1 MMIILFH
8 LFQKLLTVIF
18 ATLLSLSLLILGV
31 VVKLNK
37 TMTAFLLFSLSFSCN
52 VRADASL
59 ATNTFTSELSG
70 VINRKLIS
78 LGADAAAISA
88 TLSGYSRAAASFASN
103 YAASIGISSSAMTWS
118 TLAYGLG
125 VTTVSIGIYAVGKPF
140 AEEIAKLALEKNG
153 YNAFFST
160 PAMSSGSKVWIGGLS
175 SCGVATST
183 SPFSTASQLLN
194 CLPADSSPS
203 LTRSYYTPKKSIG
216 SLEGYTFY
224 YISKYNGRWSESPL
238 YVYSSVLGSDSD
250 TYCDQGQVL
259 FTPSGGSSSCI
270 AAVTENPFSS
280 DYSTPVI
287 SGNNLASQDIADI
300 LNGLTKQLDG
310 LSSYDGVSSSSLY
323 FTASDVDNY
332 RSTVDMSGGDSGGFT
347 GTGEIAIPPTPEGD
361 TESSGGKYTPP
372 VVDPDFT
379 PVSGNGSSGSSGGT
393 G

>member
-1 MMIILFH
+1 
-8 LFQKLLTVIF
+8 
-18 ATLLSLSLLILGV
+18 
-31 VVKLNK
+31 
-37 TMTAFLLFSLSFSCN
+37 
-52 VRADASL
+52 
-59 ATNTFTSELSG
+59 
-70 VINRKLIS
+70 
-78 LGADAAAISA
+78 
-88 TLSGYSRAAASFASN
+88 
-103 YAASIGISSSAMTWS
+103 
-118 TLAYGLG
+118 
-125 VTTVSIGIYAVGKPF
+125 
-140 AEEIAKLALEKNG
+140 
-153 YNAFFST
+153 
-160 PAMSSGSKVWIGGLS
+160 
-175 SCGVATST
+175 
-183 SPFSTASQLLN
+183 
-194 CLPADSSPS
+194 
-203 LTRSYYTPKKSIG
+203 
-216 SLEGYTFY
+216 
-224 YISKYNGRWSESPL
+224 
-238 YVYSSVLGSDSD
+238 DSD

-280 DYSTPVI
+280 EYSTPSV

-393 G
+393 